1 MFDRGA
7 KSFFRQI
14 FPNTRPMYPVNF
26 DQSLN
31 KFHLFM
37 STMFQMPLEITIECL
52 MMRENRIG
60 IDLVRD
66 LVEEQLHKVKKYF
79 I

>member
-1 MFDRGA
+1 
-7 KSFFRQI
+7 
-14 FPNTRPMYPVNF
+14 
-26 DQSLN
+26 
-31 KFHLFM
+31 M